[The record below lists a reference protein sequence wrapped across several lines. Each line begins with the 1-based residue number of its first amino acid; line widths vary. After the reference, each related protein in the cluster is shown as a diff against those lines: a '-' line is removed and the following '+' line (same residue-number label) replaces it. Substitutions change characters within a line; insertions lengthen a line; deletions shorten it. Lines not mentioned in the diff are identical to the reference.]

1 GVLPGQQSHSHPRT
15 PCLSGRCSHGHSDGA
30 RGEEE
35 DTRGTPVRHG
45 SAVRLCG
52 TAVRHTRGTPVP
64 YTRDSQRHTR
74 AVLGRVAAGYEWAPR
89 VPLRGGAVQG
99 PVGGP
104 VGGRVKGRVGGRSG
118 RLSGSCGGSPSG

>member
-1 GVLPGQQSHSHPRT
+1 MVTQRGGMGKRRT
-15 PCLSGRCSHGHSDGA
+15 RAVHLCGTAVRYACAARRC
-30 RGEEE
+30 
-35 DTRGTPVRHG
+35 GTPVRHG
-45 SAVRLCG
+45 SAVRLSG

-118 RLSGSCGGSPSG
+118 RL